1 MTPHTSHIVD
11 FIKTAQSNGMVNLW
25 AYLPGSHKLVQS
37 GQVGQ
42 IRKVKTHVASGIDD
56 LGNQTILTTDNRII
70 QL

>member
-1 MTPHTSHIVD
+1 MTPHTSHIID
-11 FIKTAQSNGMVNLW
+11 FIKVAQGNGLVNLW
-25 AYLPGSHKLVQS
+25 AALPRTHTLVQS

-42 IRKVKTHVASGIDD
+42 IRKVQEYVASGIDD